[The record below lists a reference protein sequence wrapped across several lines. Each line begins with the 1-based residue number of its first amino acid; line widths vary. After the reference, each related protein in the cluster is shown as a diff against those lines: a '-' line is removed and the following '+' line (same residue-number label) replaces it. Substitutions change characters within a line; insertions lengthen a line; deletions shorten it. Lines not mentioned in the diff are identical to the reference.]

1 MRRRASGSFE
11 LPIPASAGIG
21 FFTPEGERRWV
32 PGWDP
37 AYPSG
42 EPSETPGT
50 VFITEHGDTE
60 TFWVIEKIDREA
72 HTSAY
77 SRTTPGR
84 HAGAVRVRC
93 EDRPAG
99 HCLVSVEYDMT
110 ALTPGHADE
119 LDEINDE
126 HFEAM
131 MKVWAT
137 RVAASLTPDSRD

>member
-50 VFITEHGDTE
+50 VFITEHGDTAESVKSNE
-60 TFWVIEKIDREA
+60 TV
-72 HTSAY
+72 
-77 SRTTPGR
+77 
-84 HAGAVRVRC
+84 AVSSFGVGVRA
-93 EDRPAG
+93 R
-99 HCLVSVEYDMT
+99 
-110 ALTPGHADE
+110 
-119 LDEINDE
+119 
-126 HFEAM
+126 
-131 MKVWAT
+131 
-137 RVAASLTPDSRD
+137 